1 MVGKLWA
8 GGGVTLEETRHA
20 CARSGWHNLPVQP
33 QTSSTYGILEPDAG
47 RARFELVRHAP
58 ADDIGEFVERH
69 WTVSWSLPRGMHFT
83 QELLPQPCANLVTES
98 HLVAVHGIPLGRGR
112 KRLEGSGRATG
123 TKFRPGALA
132 AFTGR
137 AAAALAAGPLRLET
151 VFGETGVVLE
161 EQLRAAVG
169 DTDRHIEAVERFLR
183 AHRPRPDP
191 RYAFLRA
198 VVADMLVAD
207 RSLSVADFARRHAVS
222 LRTLQRLF
230 REYIGVT
237 PKWVLK
243 RYRVH
248 EAAERLAS
256 GEATDAAWLAADLGY
271 ADQSHFIRDF
281 ASQVGCSPGAY
292 ARACALAR
300 DDVHPGAAHH
310 RAA

>member
-1 MVGKLWA
+1 MRPL
-8 GGGVTLEETRHA
+8 
-20 CARSGWHNLPVQP
+20 GWHNLPVQP
-33 QTSSTYGILEPDAG
+33 QTSSTHGILEPDAG

-58 ADDIGEFVERH
+58 AEDVAEFVERH
-69 WTVSWSLPRGMHFT
+69 WTVSWSLPHGVHFT

-123 TKFRPGALA
+123 TKFRPGALVA
-132 AFTGR
+132 LTGR
-137 AAAALAAGPLRLET
+137 AAVAPAAGSLQLET
-151 VFGETGVVLE
+151 VFGGAGGALE
-161 EQLRAAVG
+161 ERLRAAVG
-169 DTDRHIEAVERFLR
+169 DTDRHIAAVEQFLR
-183 AHRPRPDP
+183 AHRPPRDP

-207 RSLSVADFARRHAVS
+207 RSLSVADFARRHSVS

-256 GEATDAAWLAADLGY
+256 GEAADAARLAADLGY

-281 ASQVGCSPGAY
+281 TSQVGRSPGAY
-292 ARACALAR
+292 TRACALAR
-300 DDVHPGAAHH
+300 GDVDPGPTHR